1 MLISGADM
9 KPLETHKKETQQ
21 FGMTMKIFR
30 KERGLTQEDLYGLTG
45 ISVSHIS
52 NIENAKTNP
61 SLEMLLTFADAFH
74 VPISD
79 LFKLG
84 K

>member
-1 MLISGADM
+1 M
-9 KPLETHKKETQQ
+9 KASKTHKKEVQQ

-52 NIENAKTNP
+52 NIENAKANP

>member
-9 KPLETHKKETQQ
+9 KTSKTHKKEVQR

-52 NIENAKTNP
+52 NIENAKANP

-79 LFKLG
+79 LFNLG

>member
-1 MLISGADM
+1 M
-9 KPLETHKKETQQ
+9 KASKTHRKEVQR

-30 KERGLTQEDLYGLTG
+30 KERGITQEDLYRLTS

-52 NIENAKTNP
+52 NIENAKANP
-61 SLEMLLTFADAFH
+61 SLEMLLTFADALE

-79 LFKLG
+79 LFKFG